1 MGWETDIVKLKGL
14 AYPRKMAHKSA
25 KFQAIAASVVLSGC
39 SAQYPFDGVQFCLQ
53 SMDEADELKAVLQ
66 VISDKHG
73 LSLVDSSHNIQ
84 NDLEALESP
93 LARQPI
99 VYIVIEDDDW
109 FPESGPIM
117 VNNIGAS
124 APREVGVSFFRSSS
138 WLGSD
143 GMTDEITQDVV
154 DALSRSWTL
163 TDYPGFKLEGEAPLC

>member
-1 MGWETDIVKLKGL
+1 MNFALLVEKLSEQDFNKASVRKGL
-14 AYPRKMAHKSA
+14 SEQLVPEM
-25 KFQAIAASVVLSGC
+25 Q
-39 SAQYPFDGVQFCLQ
+39 
-53 SMDEADELKAVLQ
+53 KAL
-66 VISDKHG
+66 
-73 LSLVDSSHNIQ
+73 